1 MAMNGK
7 TGIFLTA
14 CWITMALSCVD
25 VRAQDT
31 SRVPDTNPQ
40 PATDVDAS
48 VHADVQDGAKQ
59 QTQPPLQSN
68 KRAPTYSKWGFP
80 SANQPSATQ
89 FRPAQA
95 TTTGLAPSGHAK
107 NLSSFGGPS
116 VQAETPGPISAIWPG
131 RATDSTIAP
140 ATDAK
145 STKPDRQSNLFG
157 VSPASA
163 NGHRDRS
170 TASTGRP
177 LLETQSQPLSAQPDS
192 FGFSTPFHGKELG
205 EISASS
211 FPDPFPKTYSSSQ
224 DQAKAKQRK
233 SVPLKSGEKPHAS
246 ATAGSS
252 SGQKK
257 KVGSQL
263 ATKPE

>member
-1 MAMNGK
+1 MAMNVK

-14 CWITMALSCVD
+14 CWVTMALSCVD

-59 QTQPPLQSN
+59 QPQPPPHPN
-68 KRAPTYSKWGFP
+68 KRAPTYSEWGFP
-80 SANQPSATQ
+80 SANQPSMTQ
-89 FRPAQA
+89 FRPAPA
-95 TTTGLAPSGHAK
+95 TTSGLAPSGNAK

-116 VQAETPGPISAIWPG
+116 VQAEAPEPESAIWPG

-157 VSPASA
+157 VSPA
-163 NGHRDRS
+163 NGQRDRF
-170 TASTGRP
+170 TGATGRQP
-177 LLETQSQPLSAQPDS
+177 FETQFQRPAAQPAS
-192 FGFSTPFHGKELG
+192 PAFSTPFREKQFGG
-205 EISASS
+205 IGSSS

-224 DQAKAKQRK
+224 DQAKAKQHK
-233 SVPLKSGEKPHAS
+233 SLPLKSGEKPHAG
-246 ATAGSS
+246 ANTGSPS
-252 SGQKK
+252 DQKK
-257 KVGSQL
+257 KVGSEL
-263 ATKPE
+263 TTKPE